1 MKQLYPTLDH
11 PHLGGT
17 MEVEI
22 QDKGR
27 ITIPSKIRKA
37 LALEKGDRLQ
47 IKMEEGEIKMRP
59 KKVVKASDIKG
70 IAKIKRVKLEEIE
83 NSLASE

>member
-1 MKQLYPTLDH
+1 M
-11 PHLGGT
+11 
-17 MEVEI
+17 EI

-27 ITIPSKIRKA
+27 VTIPSKIRKA

-47 IKMEEGEIKMRP
+47 IKIEEGEIKMRP
-59 KKVVKASDIKG
+59 KKIGKAADIKG

-83 NSLASE
+83 NALASE